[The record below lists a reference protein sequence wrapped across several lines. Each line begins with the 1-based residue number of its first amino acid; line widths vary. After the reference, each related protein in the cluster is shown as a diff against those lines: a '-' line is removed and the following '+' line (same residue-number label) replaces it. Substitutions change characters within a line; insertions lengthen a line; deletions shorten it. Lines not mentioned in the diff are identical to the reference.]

1 MSSSEVLTGSR
12 TGGRTG
18 SRTSSALGIR
28 HSAPYVSPKR
38 CGHGPGQPRVASD
51 TIPLNLYYYV
61 CRDRSVSWGHISVTL
76 ICVTCTLVMK
86 CHPRKYLPEVE
97 PPAHSA
103 ADTAPPTFPSSK
115 AGNAAGMDQVSQGWK
130 DDTDGSRELLGGTGL
145 NALRQ

>member
-1 MSSSEVLTGSR
+1 MSSSEVLTGS
-12 TGGRTG
+12 RTG

-28 HSAPYVSPKR
+28 HSAPTFPRNAAGMGQVSQGLR
-38 CGHGPGQPRVASD
+38 Q
-51 TIPLNLYYYV
+51 TIPSNLYCYV

-76 ICVTCTLVMK
+76 ICVTCTFVMK

-103 ADTAPPTFPSSK
+103 ADTAPPTFPSNK

-145 NALRQ
+145 NALKQ